1 MSSNGF
7 NGRSIETSYA
17 GHRFRSRLEARWAVA
32 FDTFP
37 LWVPWRYEV
46 EGVVLPGRGSYLPDY
61 EIGPFSVEVKGEDA
75 RLDIERCE
83 LYCKATGRHLLILG
97 DIPRPGDKGLHLMW
111 ACLSTGHGGA
121 LWQMWRWFYAADV
134 GKVVPQGFDWPHTRP
149 VVNAA
154 IPHAVAGVRRLDLDE
169 QPEVD
174 RAYEAARSSRFEF
187 GESGPARRKP

>member
-17 GHRFRSRLEARWAVA
+17 GHHFRSRLEARWAVA

-83 LYCKATGRHLLILG
+83 LYCKATGQNLLILG
-97 DIPRPGDKGLHLMW
+97 DIPRPEDEGLHLMW
-111 ACLSTGHGGA
+111 ACVSAGHGVW
-121 LWQMWRWFYAADV
+121 WQLWRWWFAADA
-134 GKVVPQGFDWPHTRP
+134 GQIAPQGFDWPRERP
-149 VVNAA
+149 M
-154 IPHAVAGVRRLDLDE
+154 IDGQHFIAVAGVRRLDLNE

-174 RAYEAARSSRFEF
+174 QMYAQARAARFEF
-187 GESGPARRKP
+187 GQTPKARKP